1 MRSDDL
7 ERWQEEDSER
17 FIERG
22 DIITPSRGE
31 QLSMVTGLIP
41 AESEQEFLAVD
52 LACGAGSLSGAV
64 LARFPRSR
72 VLALDGSATMLME
85 AQRRL
90 GAFGKRVEFGEFDLF
105 DAAWLDRLPAP
116 PLCFLSSLAIHH
128 LDADQ
133 KKRLFGRLYERL
145 LPGGALLVVDVV
157 EPANQYAW
165 TAYGDAWDAAVRE
178 QSIATTRDLEAYQ
191 SFAAGWNHYRSPDI
205 EFDKPSGLFEQLQ
218 WLQEIGFRQV
228 DCFWLRAGHAL
239 YGGYR

>member
-22 DIITPSRGE
+22 DIITPSRAE
-31 QLSMVTGLIP
+31 QLRMVTGLIP

-64 LARFPRSR
+64 LGRLPRSR

-85 AQRRL
+85 ARRRL
-90 GAFGKRVEFGEFDLF
+90 GAFGERVEFGEFDLF
-105 DAAWLDRLPAP
+105 DDAWLDRLPAS

-133 KKRLFGRLYERL
+133 KKRFFGRLYERL
-145 LPGGALLVVDVV
+145 LPGGALLVIDVV
-157 EPANQYAW
+157 EPANQHAS

-178 QSIATTRDLEAYQ
+178 QSIATTGDLGAYQ

>member
-1 MRSDDL
+1 MTEDL

-22 DIITPSRGE
+22 DIITPSRAE
-31 QLSMVTGLIP
+31 QLRMVTGLIP

-64 LARFPRSR
+64 LARFPRSW

-85 AQRRL
+85 ARRRL
-90 GAFGKRVEFGEFDLF
+90 GAFGERVEFGEFDLF
-105 DAAWLDRLPAP
+105 DDAWLDRLPAP

-145 LPGGALLVVDVV
+145 LPGGALLVIDVV

-178 QSIATTRDLEAYQ
+178 QSIATTGDLEAYQ

-218 WLQEIGFRQV
+218 WLKEIGFRQV

>member
-1 MRSDDL
+1 MSDDL
-7 ERWQEEDSER
+7 ERWQEEDSHR

-22 DIITPSRGE
+22 DIITPSRAE
-31 QLSMVTGLIP
+31 QLRMITGLIP
-41 AESEQEFLAVD
+41 AEREQEFLAID

-64 LARFPRSR
+64 LASFPQSR
-72 VLALDGSATMLME
+72 VLALDGSPTMLTE
-85 AQRRL
+85 ARRRL
-90 GAFGKRVEFGEFDLF
+90 ATFGDRVQCREFDLF
-105 DAAWLDRLPAP
+105 DDAWLDRLPAP

-133 KKRLFGRLYERL
+133 KKRLFARLYERL
-145 LPGGALLVVDVV
+145 LPGGALLVIDLVDPV
-157 EPANQYAW
+157 NQYAW

-178 QSIATTRDLEAYQ
+178 QSIAASGDLGAHQ
-191 SFAAGWNHYRSPDI
+191 SFAAGWNHFRTPDV

-218 WLQEIGFRQV
+218 WLQGIGFRQV